1 MGLAA
6 GALDGDAG
14 RFWAY
19 GLLAVAALV
28 TILVW
33 RWRWRSTG
41 DATALGATWG
51 AALILALPRLM
62 GDGAGMAE
70 LHLGGMATGLGD
82 FALLWVVIWLSWR
95 AIAEARA

>member
-1 MGLAA
+1 M
-6 GALDGDAG
+6 
-14 RFWAY
+14 
-19 GLLAVAALV
+19 
-28 TILVW
+28 W